1 MSQGNLHSQ
10 QGYCLQTAYNT
21 SCWKLFF
28 HMLKKEKRHY
38 VYPILFYFNEKHMES
53 PMENSFSKM
62 ICRLAVVAAALF
74 AAFHIFVNNKLDK
87 DNL

>member
-1 MSQGNLHSQ
+1 M
-10 QGYCLQTAYNT
+10 
-21 SCWKLFF
+21 
-28 HMLKKEKRHY
+28 KKY
-38 VYPILFYFNEKHMES
+38 TES
-53 PMENSFSKM
+53 NMENSFSKM